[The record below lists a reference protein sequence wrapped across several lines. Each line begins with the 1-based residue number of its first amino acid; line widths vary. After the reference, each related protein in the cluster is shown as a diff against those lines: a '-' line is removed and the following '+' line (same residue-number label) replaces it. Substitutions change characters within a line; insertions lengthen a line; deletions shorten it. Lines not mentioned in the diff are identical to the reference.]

1 MLQASSTSSD
11 CAVPEA
17 EGPFSPVE
25 LLGVLVEH
33 GVDFIL
39 IGGLAATVH
48 GSPYATVDVDIVPR
62 LERANL
68 GRLSDALRAL
78 GARVYVSTNETLR
91 FEHDGASISD
101 AAVWNLA
108 TVFGGLDITYV
119 PAGTSGYA
127 DLAKRAQANDVGGVV
142 VRVAA
147 LEDIIRSKEAADRE
161 KDRVVLPA
169 LRRLLERSGEQ
180 RKPRSEA

>member
-1 MLQASSTSSD
+1 M
-11 CAVPEA
+11 VPEGG
-17 EGPFSPVE
+17 GPFRPVE

-39 IGGLAATVH
+39 IGGLGATVH

-62 LERANL
+62 RDRLNL
-68 GRLSDALRAL
+68 DFLSNALRAL
-78 GARVYVSTNETLR
+78 GARVYVSSEETLR
-91 FEHDGASISD
+91 FEPDGSSLAD

-108 TVFGGLDITYV
+108 TSFGGLDITYV
-119 PAGTSGYA
+119 PAGTTGYS
-127 DLAKRAQANDVGGVV
+127 DLVDRAQSIDVGGVV

-169 LRRLLERSGEQ
+169 LRRLLERS
-180 RKPRSEA
+180 SEHRPSPADRQP

>member
-1 MLQASSTSSD
+1 M
-11 CAVPEA
+11 PEGG
-17 EGPFSPVE
+17 GPFSPVE

-62 LERANL
+62 QDHLNL
-68 GRLSDALRAL
+68 DFLSNALHAL
-78 GARVYVSTNETLR
+78 DARVYVSAEESLR
-91 FEHDGASISD
+91 FEHDGASLAD
-101 AAVWNLA
+101 AAVWNLGTA
-108 TVFGGLDITYV
+108 FGGLDITYV
-119 PAGTSGYA
+119 PAGTTGYS
-127 DLAKRAQANDVGGVV
+127 DLVERSQTIDIGGVV

-147 LEDIIRSKEAADRE
+147 LEDIIRSKEAANRE

-169 LRRLLERSGEQ
+169 LRRLLERSSEH
-180 RKPRSEA
+180 RPRPTDHDS

>member
-1 MLQASSTSSD
+1 M
-11 CAVPEA
+11 PEGG
-17 EGPFSPVE
+17 GPFSPVA
-25 LLGVLVEH
+25 LLGVLVERK
-33 GVDFIL
+33 VDFIL
-39 IGGLAATVH
+39 IGGLAATIH

-62 LERANL
+62 RERSNLEH
-68 GRLSDALRAL
+68 LSDALSAV
-78 GARVYVSTNETLR
+78 GARVYVSAQETLR
-91 FEHDGASISD
+91 FEHDGASMSD

-108 TVFGGLDITYV
+108 TIFGGLDITYV

-127 DLAKRAQANDVGGVV
+127 DLAERAQKIDIGGVI

-147 LEDIIRSKEAADRE
+147 LEDIIRSKEAANRE

-180 RKPRSEA
+180 RPDEAERLNR

>member
-1 MLQASSTSSD
+1 M
-11 CAVPEA
+11 PEA
-17 EGPFSPVE
+17 GGPFSPVE

-62 LERANL
+62 RERSNL
-68 GRLSDALRAL
+68 DRLSGALRSV
-78 GARVYVSTNETLR
+78 GARVYVSTDETLR
-91 FEHDGASISD
+91 FEHDGSSLSD
-101 AAVWNLA
+101 AAVWNLG
-108 TVFGGLDITYV
+108 TDFGGLDITYV

-127 DLAKRAQANDVGGVV
+127 DLARHAQEIDIGGVI

-147 LEDIIRSKEAADRE
+147 LEDIIRSKEAANRE
-161 KDRVVLPA
+161 KDLVVLPA
-169 LRRLLERSGEQ
+169 LRRLLERSIAK
-180 RKPRSEA
+180 RPKTPDT